1 MVHERLDVERS
12 DVPFEYLTDVGEVH
26 LDTVLILVGVKIHL
40 GELAGLL
47 QFIDGCK
54 KAPLILEEKRE
65 IWAYSSGR
73 VAEPRGGWRIQ
84 CTWRVHTH

>member
-26 LDTVLILVGVKIHL
+26 LNTVLILVGVKVHL
-40 GELAGLL
+40 GELASLF

-54 KAPLILEEKRE
+54 KG
-65 IWAYSSGR
+65 S
-73 VAEPRGGWRIQ
+73 
-84 CTWRVHTH
+84 